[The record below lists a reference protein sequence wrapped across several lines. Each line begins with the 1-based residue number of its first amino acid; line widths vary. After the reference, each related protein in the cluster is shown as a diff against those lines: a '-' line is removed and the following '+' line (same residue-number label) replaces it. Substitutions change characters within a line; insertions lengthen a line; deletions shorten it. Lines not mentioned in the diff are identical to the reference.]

1 MENGPIITILA
12 FAMKNGFVKTSSFN
26 SHLSGLGIYGDDR
39 RNTLDALVTC
49 RYLDRMRGSGVV
61 YKWRITRDGVDFLAK
76 AGIVTPEQIKAA
88 AVPPT
93 EGVE

>member
-1 MENGPIITILA
+1 MENGPIVTILA
-12 FAMKNGFVKTSSFN
+12 FAMKNGVVKTSSFN
-26 SHLSGLGIYGDDR
+26 SHLRGLGIYGNDR

-49 RYLDRMRGSGVV
+49 RYLTRAPGPGVV
-61 YKWRITRDGVDFLAK
+61 YEWKITRDGVDFLAK

-88 AVPPT
+88 AVPPA